1 MGKKLNQIL
10 FINQCSGYL
19 MIDIIRAYGGI
30 YDERILLAGS
40 INSQNIQ
47 IPDDIKVHKL
57 FAYNRKS
64 KFMRL
69 FTWTIAF
76 IQTLW
81 FLKTRY
87 RNSFLFIVSNPP
99 LAVFIPLFCN
109 NPFLLLIYDIFPDAI
124 INSKLID
131 KTSVI
136 AKIWNAANK
145 VIFYKARR
153 IITISDGM
161 KHILQQY
168 HTNIKI
174 DVIPIWANTK
184 LFTKVTKDENFFLL
198 EQGLTDKF
206 VILYSG
212 NLGYSHD
219 VEVIVELAEMLQDV
233 DVFFLIIGSGGKYSN
248 ISNQINLR
256 GLTNC
261 RILPLQPSNIL
272 PYSFS
277 AADIAIVTL
286 SKNASNLSVP
296 SKTYNYLSV
305 GAPLLCIAEQDS
317 ELGKL
322 VSKYSIGMCFS
333 KDQTVL
339 MSQYILKVK
348 SDILYKDTLAKNAYL
363 ASLDFG
369 PENALKFVA
378 DV

>member
-145 VIFYKARR
+145 VILYKARR

>member
-339 MSQYILKVK
+339 MSQYIYIK
-348 SDILYKDTLAKNAYL
+348 SKK
-363 ASLDFG
+363 
-369 PENALKFVA
+369 
-378 DV
+378 